1 MQKQIPPASP
11 CSLYPRIAGKICP
24 RSDPGVDYC
33 HCLRSGICRIRPN
46 PLTELHCLS
55 KQTNSFATMKTPWR
69 ELKRLAW
76 NNVMACWCSA
86 VNTSL
91 MNKGYQPR
99 KAPPCLTCL
108 NTWRI
113 PSQRST
119 TWSIKTKTRGICLAF
134 FFTAAAFVRA
144 ATSVA
149 AGDPRFLPRYW

>member
-1 MQKQIPPASP
+1 MQNTTQPIDRAS
-11 CSLYPRIAGKICP
+11 LLIEANKLIRDHEDTLAGIEAT
-24 RSDPGVDYC
+24 GVEQRNGV
-33 HCLRSGICRIRPN
+33 LVFSGEYFLDEQGLP
-46 PLTELHCLS
+46 T
-55 KQTNSFATMKTPWR
+55 
-69 ELKRLAW
+69 
-76 NNVMACWCSA
+76 
-86 VNTSL
+86 
-91 MNKGYQPR
+91 R

-149 AGDPRFLPRYW
+149 AGDPRFLPHYW